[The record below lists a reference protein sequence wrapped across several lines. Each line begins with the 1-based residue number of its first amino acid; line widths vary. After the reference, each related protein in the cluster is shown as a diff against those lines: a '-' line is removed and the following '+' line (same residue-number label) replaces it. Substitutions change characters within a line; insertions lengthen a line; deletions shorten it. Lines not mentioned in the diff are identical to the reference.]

1 MRVEEIRRYP
11 IKSMLGESLA
21 GSEVTAQGLAG
32 DRARAV
38 LDVATGKVAS
48 AKHPRLWRDLLGLHG
63 TQEHDDASLSA
74 VLGRQ
79 VRLIATPPE
88 NAELEKADPE
98 EVLARE
104 ADLESRPE
112 MRLAREGGPERGL
125 AREGGSTEGPA
136 READDVTVRVG
147 RLGGAA
153 PGTFFDFAPVH
164 LITTSTLTALGGM
177 EAVRYRPNL
186 VIGGAAEGFPENGW
200 VGREVGVGAEVV
212 LEVIVVSPRCVV
224 PTLAHGDLPKDREA
238 LRRPAERNRVPVFD
252 LGELPCAGAYAKVL
266 RPGTI
271 RTGDPVALL
280 T

>member
-21 GSEVTAQGLAG
+21 GSEVTAKGLVG

-38 LDVATGKVAS
+38 LDVASGKVAS
-48 AKHPRLWRDLLGLHG
+48 AKHPRLWRDLLSLHG
-63 TQEHDDASLSA
+63 TQEHEDASLSA
-74 VLGRQ
+74 VLGRE

-88 NAELEKADPE
+88 DAELEKADPE

-104 ADLESRPE
+104 AELDS
-112 MRLAREGGPERGL
+112 GL
-125 AREGGSTEGPA
+125 GKGPA

-164 LITTSTLTALGGM
+164 LITTSTLDALGGM

-200 VGREVGVGAEVV
+200 VGRELGVGEEVV

-238 LRRPAERNRVPVFD
+238 LRRPADHNRVAVFD

-271 RTGDPVALL
+271 RTGDPV
-280 T
+280 TFRT